1 MWPKYSF
8 RGFQEVILS
17 VSPPRNPI
25 WNFKYILK
33 KNIYILK
40 YKKNVYPSQN
50 MYFFINVRWDS
61 NYPYYGLNIHLGE
74 LEKWFQFFPYC
85 EIQFVI
91 SFHKN
96 MYIFI
101 KTIWDL
107 NHPNYDLK
115 NYFGDLKKWFES
127 LPHPEI
133 QF

>member
-1 MWPKYSF
+1 
-8 RGFQEVILS
+8 
-17 VSPPRNPI
+17 
-25 WNFKYILK
+25 
-33 KNIYILK
+33 
-40 YKKNVYPSQN
+40 
-50 MYFFINVRWDS
+50 
-61 NYPYYGLNIHLGE
+61 
-74 LEKWFQFFPYC
+74 
-85 EIQFVI
+85 
-91 SFHKN
+91 